1 MQDDNDE
8 SIFTDLMAGVES
20 VVRELDAICEANG
33 LSKTERPYQDA
44 VIREDGLNAVCLE
57 VFANKIVPF
66 DMSKTS
72 DAVYEHFTR
81 TIKHMP
87 YRSYQQKV
95 TLLIAEARDLTMTL
109 TLWLSWCSRKL
120 KRVKTRL
127 LRCSELSFKLR
138 EPQHISACT
147 RCCVASYRKTAS

>member
-1 MQDDNDE
+1 MLVKGVHPYGSKHLYPIATQDESDE
-8 SIFTDLMAGVES
+8 SIFVKLMAGVEQ
-20 VVRELDAICEANG
+20 VVSEVDAICDANG

-66 DMSKTS
+66 DINKTA

-81 TIKHMP
+81 LIKHMP

-95 TLLIAEARDLTMTL
+95 SNLFTAM
-109 TLWLSWCSRKL
+109 
-120 KRVKTRL
+120 KTRL
-127 LRCSELSFKLR
+127 MADIRLS
-138 EPQHISACT
+138 
-147 RCCVASYRKTAS
+147 

>member
-1 MQDDNDE
+1 MLVKGVHPYGSKHLYPIVTQDESDE
-8 SIFTDLMAGVES
+8 SIFIKLMAGVEQ
-20 VVRELDAICEANG
+20 VVSEVDAICDANG

-66 DMSKTS
+66 DINKTA

-81 TIKHMP
+81 LIKHMP

-95 TLLIAEARDLTMTL
+95 SNLFTAM
-109 TLWLSWCSRKL
+109 
-120 KRVKTRL
+120 KTRL
-127 LRCSELSFKLR
+127 MADIRLS
-138 EPQHISACT
+138 
-147 RCCVASYRKTAS
+147 